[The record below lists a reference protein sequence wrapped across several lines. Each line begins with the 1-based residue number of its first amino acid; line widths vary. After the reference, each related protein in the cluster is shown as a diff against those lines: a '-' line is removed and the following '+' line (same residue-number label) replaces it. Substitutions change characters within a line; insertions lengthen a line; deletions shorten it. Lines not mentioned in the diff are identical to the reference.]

1 MCGGGTEVGSYPG
14 ARGDE
19 VVNLVVMPA
28 RVRED
33 GEGAIWSRDVRMV
46 PIIISCKV
54 AFGRP
59 RL

>member
-28 RVRED
+28 RVREG

-46 PIIISCKV
+46 PILHHAKSPS
-54 AFGRP
+54 ARP